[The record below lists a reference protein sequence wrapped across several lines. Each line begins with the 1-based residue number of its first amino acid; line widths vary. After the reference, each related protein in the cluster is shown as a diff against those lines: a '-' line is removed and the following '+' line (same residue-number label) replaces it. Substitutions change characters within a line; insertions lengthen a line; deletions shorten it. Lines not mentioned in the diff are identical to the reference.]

1 MAKQGHEHL
10 ISKGRRLSRAGPVEL
25 AGADAQA
32 RRFEGGF
39 LVSGPISADALGRLR
54 AAKAAMQKDT
64 EIRHILESRDSVI
77 NRYGPQF
84 QPGAIEQIDEEVL
97 RSFLLIENN
106 KHWSGLFRQSN
117 RICADMATARAA
129 LGELVDETRPI
140 EGRTQTATEIKGLGK
155 GIITAILI
163 VAYPNRYGV
172 WNNTSE
178 SGLVELDLLPD
189 WPRGASF
196 GVRYAAINAVL
207 NELARE
213 LEVDLWTLDTIWWY
227 LSNND
232 DADDGYEEFAP
243 STEAR
248 TAQAATRFALERHLH
263 DYLFDNWSQLELA
276 KDWDLF
282 VRDGEPDAGYE
293 FPTTIGRIDLLAR
306 HRQEARWLV
315 IELKRDKSSDAVI
328 GQVLRYI
335 GWIKAHH
342 AQPGESVEG
351 LVIAARGEDKLHY
364 ALSAVPSVSFKSY
377 EIEFRLNNGPSSEE
391 FARGMTQGH

>member
-1 MAKQGHEHL
+1 MSRL
-10 ISKGRRLSRAGPVEL
+10 IA
-25 AGADAQA
+25 ADA
-32 RRFEGGF
+32 
-39 LVSGPISADALGRLR
+39 IGRLR

-64 EIRHILESRDSVI
+64 EIRQILESRDSVI
-77 NRYGPQF
+77 DRYGPQF

-97 RSFLLIENN
+97 RSFLFIENN

-117 RICADMATARAA
+117 RICADMATTRAA
-129 LGELVDETRPI
+129 FGQLVDETRPI
-140 EGRTQTATEIKGLGK
+140 EERTQAATEIKGLGK

-163 VAYPNRYGV
+163 VAYPDRYGV

-178 SGLVELDLLPD
+178 SGLVELGVLPE

-207 NELARE
+207 NELAKE

-227 LSNND
+227 LSNDWD
-232 DADDGYEEFAP
+232 DDSYEESAP
-243 STEAR
+243 INEVR
-248 TAQAATRFALERHLH
+248 TAQAASRFAIERHLH

-276 KDWDLF
+276 KDWQLF

-293 FPTTIGRIDLLAR
+293 FPTPIGRIDLLAR

-315 IELKRDKSSDAVI
+315 IELKRDKSSDAVV

-342 AQPGESVEG
+342 AQPNEIVEG
-351 LVIAARGEDKLHY
+351 LIIAARGEHKLHY

-377 EIEFRLNNGPSSEE
+377 EVACLPSA
-391 FARGMTQGH
+391 FNRQIGFVK

>member
-1 MAKQGHEHL
+1 MNGN
-10 ISKGRRLSRAGPVEL
+10 IP
-25 AGADAQA
+25 
-32 RRFEGGF
+32 
-39 LVSGPISADALGRLR
+39 ADALGRLR
-54 AAKAAMQKDT
+54 AAKSVMQKDT
-64 EIRHILESRDSVI
+64 GIRYILDSRDSVI
-77 NRYGPQF
+77 DRYGPQF
-84 QPGAIEQIDEEVL
+84 QLGAIEQIDEEVL

-117 RICADMATARAA
+117 RICADMTKTRAA

-140 EGRTQTATEIKGLGK
+140 EERTQAATEIKGLGK

-163 VAYPNRYGV
+163 VAYPDRYGV

-196 GVRYAAINAVL
+196 GVRYAAINAVF

-227 LSNND
+227 LSKVQGE
-232 DADDGYEEFAP
+232 DDGFEESVPF
-243 STEAR
+243 TEVR
-248 TAQAATRFALERHLH
+248 TDQATTRFAIERHLH
-263 DYLFDNWSQLELA
+263 DYLFDNWSQLELS
-276 KDWDLF
+276 KDWELF

-293 FPTTIGRIDLLAR
+293 FLTPIGRIDLLAR
-306 HRQEARWLV
+306 HRREKRWLV
-315 IELKRDKSSDAVI
+315 IELKRDKSSDAVV

-364 ALSAVPSVSFKSY
+364 ALSATPLVSFKSY
-377 EIEFRLNNGPSSEE
+377 EVEFRLNDGPSFKE
-391 FARGMTQGH
+391 FARP